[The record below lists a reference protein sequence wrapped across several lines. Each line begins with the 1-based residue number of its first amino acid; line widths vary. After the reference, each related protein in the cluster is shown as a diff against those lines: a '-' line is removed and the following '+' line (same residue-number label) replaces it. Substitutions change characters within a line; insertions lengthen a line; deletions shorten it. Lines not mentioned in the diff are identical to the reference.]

1 VVGVAYYVQKV
12 IFVSVKMKI
21 TVRKGEK
28 KDIPHAL
35 ELVKELAVYERAPEE
50 VITSVAQMEEDGF
63 GENPVYRFLVAETAG
78 KIIGMALY
86 YTAYSTW
93 KGRYIYLDDLIV
105 TEKQRRTGAGK
116 LLFDA
121 LLKEAKREGANQLR
135 WHVLEWNTPAINFYK
150 KYNASLDPEW
160 ITGKLSKEQIEIFNT
175 EK

>member
-1 VVGVAYYVQKV
+1 
-12 IFVSVKMKI
+12 MKI
-21 TVRKGEK
+21 TIRKGEK
-28 KDIPHAL
+28 KDIPQAL
-35 ELVKELAVYERAPEE
+35 ALVNELAIYERAPKE
-50 VITSVAQMEEDGF
+50 VITNVEQMEKDGF
-63 GENPVYRFLVAETAG
+63 GDNAVFRFLVAESEG

-105 TEKQRRTGAGK
+105 TEKQRRSGAGK

-121 LLKEAKREGANQLR
+121 LVKEAKREGANQLR

-160 ITGKLSKEQIEIFNT
+160 ITGKLEKEQIEIFNP

>member
-1 VVGVAYYVQKV
+1 
-12 IFVSVKMKI
+12 MKI

-35 ELVKELAVYERAPEE
+35 ALVKELAIYERAPHE
-50 VITSVAQMEEDGF
+50 VITDVAQMERDGF
-63 GENPVYRFLVAETAG
+63 GENAVYKFHVAEADG

-105 TEKQRRTGAGK
+105 TEKHRRSGAGK

-121 LLKEAKREGANQLR
+121 VLAEAKREGANQLR

-160 ITGKLSKEQIEIFNT
+160 ITGKLEKEQIEIFKA
-175 EK
+175 E

>member
-1 VVGVAYYVQKV
+1 
-12 IFVSVKMKI
+12 MKI
-21 TVRKGEK
+21 TIRKGEK
-28 KDIPHAL
+28 KDIPQAL
-35 ELVKELAVYERAPEE
+35 GLVKELAVYERAPDE
-50 VITSVAQMEEDGF
+50 VITNVEQMERDGF
-63 GENPVYRFLVAETAG
+63 GENSIYRFHVAETDG

-105 TEKQRRTGAGK
+105 TEKHRRSGAGK

-121 LLKEAKREGANQLR
+121 VLREAKREGANQLR

-160 ITGKLSKEQIEIFNT
+160 ITGKLEKAQIEIFRSD
-175 EK
+175 ESI